1 VVGRSGID
9 RVLTCGGLPLPP
21 LDLAALD
28 LADYQRCEQGTR
40 CPEQD
45 PGYRIGQPVGA

>member
-9 RVLTCGGLPLPP
+9 RVLPYGWLPVPP

-28 LADYQRCEQGTR
+28 LADYQGCQQGTR
-40 CPEQD
+40 CPEKD
-45 PGYRIGQPVGA
+45 PGYRIG